1 MDINQ
6 AIAQLQALKE
16 QGIIECRCLD
26 DFTGTSENVQFEVIM
41 IDSIGHIVDELRQ
54 KCVIQEPYERATYES
69 IYSEDE
75 YWKERHPTF
84 EDFYQ
89 MMEGNRLKE
98 VDLVKSARPIIMV
111 GAKFLPMT

>member
-6 AIAQLQALKE
+6 AIAKLQELKG

-26 DFTGTSENVQFEVIM
+26 DFTGTSEDVQFEVVM
-41 IDSIGHIVDELRQ
+41 IDSIGNIVDKFRQ
-54 KCVIQEPYERATYES
+54 KAAVKTPYERTVYES

-75 YWKERHPTF
+75 DWKQRHPTF

-98 VDLVKSARPIIMV
+98 VDLVNSARPIIMV
-111 GAKFLPMT
+111 GAKFLPIT